1 MATPNS
7 LNSLLTISSNNV
19 DVRSA
24 SGPQVTF
31 STQYPFSKLDKT
43 NTVSFQNINILFNHE
58 PPNPPGTGGN
68 VGPLITNVYTFP
80 HGYTYV
86 PSTWMMCQNPTNTG
100 VGLQPAYFQESFII
114 LATDEGFYTAAEL
127 HIRVDNKNVYLDV
140 WKFYNTADAPA
151 LPNIQG
157 FSLNIRVYVFAGDL
171 TGTTAGS

>member
-1 MATPNS
+1 MAAPNS

-24 SGPQVTF
+24 TGSQVTF
-31 STQYPFSKLDKT
+31 STQYPFAKLDKT
-43 NTVSFQNINILFNHE
+43 NPVSFQNISILFNHE
-58 PPNPPGTGGN
+58 PPNPNGTSQF
-68 VGPLITNVYTFP
+68 GPVITNVYTFA

-86 PSTWMMCQNPTNTG
+86 PSTWMMTQNPTNSG

-114 LATDEGFYTAAEL
+114 IATDEGNYTAAEL
-127 HIRVDNKNVYLDV
+127 HLRVDNKNVYLDV
-140 WKFYNTADAPA
+140 WKYYNTADAPA